1 MPSTPTYIHL
11 ARGSTPPDLG
21 ARSPFRA
28 VVIAEQAVP
37 TDWQDEVSDWL
48 VRSGCLFMMAW
59 GYGCSSWDD
68 SVDMANLRAFD
79 YGDIPDDQF
88 VMTSWHENESL
99 SEVFSFAK
107 HHADHGEV
115 ELQRTVL
122 VHIAASSQEPS
133 LLQVY
138 NEA

>member
-1 MPSTPTYIHL
+1 MPSTPVYIHL
-11 ARGSTPPDLG
+11 ARGSVPPDLG
-21 ARSPFRA
+21 AIPPFRA
-28 VVIAEQAVP
+28 IVIAEQAVP

-59 GYGCSSWDD
+59 GGSCSSWDD

-79 YGDIPDDQF
+79 YGEIPEDQF
-88 VMTSWHENESL
+88 VMTSWHDDEPL

-107 HHADHGEV
+107 GHALHGSV
-115 ELQRTVL
+115 ELQQTVL
-122 VHIAASSQEPS
+122 VHIADSPRQE
-133 LLQVY
+133 LLQAY

>member
-1 MPSTPTYIHL
+1 MLSIPVYIHL

-21 ARSPFRA
+21 ARPPFRA

-59 GYGCSSWDD
+59 GRGCSSWDD
-68 SVDMANLRAFD
+68 AVDMANLRAFD
-79 YGDIPDDQF
+79 YGDIPGNQF

-99 SEVFSFAK
+99 SDVFWFVK
-107 HHADHGEV
+107 RHALHEEV
-115 ELQRTVL
+115 ELQQTIL
-122 VHIAASSQEPS
+122 VHVTDSSQEQ
-133 LLQVY
+133 LVLRAY